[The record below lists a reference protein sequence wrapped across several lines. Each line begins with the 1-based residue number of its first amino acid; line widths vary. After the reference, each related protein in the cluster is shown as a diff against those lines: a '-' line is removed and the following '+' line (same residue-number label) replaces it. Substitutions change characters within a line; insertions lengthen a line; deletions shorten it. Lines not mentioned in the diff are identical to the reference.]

1 VRSKIL
7 VVLVAVAVMGVSS
20 GAMARG
26 GGKSGA
32 GMHGHGHFVHNQF
45 RDRFGRN
52 PLFFG
57 DGFDWGF
64 GGPYYGEGNGSNT
77 TVVVFPQA
85 TPQAANATG
94 SVDPAPCHWNE
105 ETFKVPSSTGGP
117 QPISVVSCR

>member
-7 VVLVAVAVMGVSS
+7 VALVAVAVMGVSS
-20 GAMARG
+20 AAMARG
-26 GGKSGA
+26 GGKSGG

-52 PLFFG
+52 PFFFG

-85 TPQAANATG
+85 PPKRQTSLVQLTLRPVIG
-94 SVDPAPCHWNE
+94 MKRRS
-105 ETFKVPSSTGGP
+105 KSRP
-117 QPISVVSCR
+117 QPADPSQSRS